1 MTDKK
6 SCTLLRSVGI
16 GERLSFDGGRI
27 VLTLQERTG
36 RKACLRMSLHEDVV
50 VDKPPRQQEPVDPP
64 CNMEIHG

>member
-36 RKACLRMSLHEDVV
+36 RKACLRMLLHEDVV

-64 CNMEIHG
+64 CKLEIHG